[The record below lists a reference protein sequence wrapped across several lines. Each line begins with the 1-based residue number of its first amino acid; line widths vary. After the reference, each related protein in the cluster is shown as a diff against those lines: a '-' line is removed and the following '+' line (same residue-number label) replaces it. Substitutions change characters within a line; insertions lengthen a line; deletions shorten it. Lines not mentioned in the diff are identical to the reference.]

1 MPQERDGRPKVL
13 ATRPGGAW
21 TWSVCCT
28 AQIPKLVT
36 SLDDMLVERIR
47 AEFMEMP
54 GLCLTLEQARLLCG
68 VERMLCQRVL
78 DMLVDTQFLCIKPNG
93 AYARV
98 TDGADHPRR
107 RPAQATTLGTGF
119 RQRSG

>member
-1 MPQERDGRPKVL
+1 
-13 ATRPGGAW
+13 
-21 TWSVCCT
+21 
-28 AQIPKLVT
+28 VT

-98 TDGADHPRR
+98 TDGADHPHP
-107 RPAQATTLGTGF
+107 RPTKATTLGNES
-119 RQRSG
+119 RQRRE